1 MMQRPQTGVPGAGG
15 GAARTQQNFF
25 NPAHQL
31 SSKPQP
37 LMNAFAAGSNADI
50 SAQNIDVNPNLLTKN
65 QSKQFSLNE
74 GHPGSSFLNGSSYV
88 PVSAMSG
95 IAGMGSA
102 TSAAGKG
109 RAGPAAIAGSSEDI
123 YGMSNQ
129 QTSSTMP

>member
-1 MMQRPQTGVPGAGG
+1 
-15 GAARTQQNFF
+15 
-25 NPAHQL
+25 
-31 SSKPQP
+31 
-37 LMNAFAAGSNADI
+37 MNAFAAGSNADI
-50 SAQNIDVNPNLLTKN
+50 SAQNIDVNPTLLTKN
-65 QSKQFSLNE
+65 QSKQFPLNE

-109 RAGPAAIAGSSEDI
+109 LAGPGGIAGSSEDI

-129 QTSSTMP
+129 QT